1 MYIILPGSTGVY
13 HEGEGG
19 NINKTISQV
28 RVRVETQTHVQR
40 AHLSTEGEGG
50 NTHIG
55 RII

>member
-1 MYIILPGSTGVY
+1 MVY
-13 HEGEGG
+13 YENEGG
-19 NINKTISQV
+19 NINKMISRV
-28 RVRVETQTHVQR
+28 RVRVKTQTHAQR